1 MSEQSDR
8 QITEAPLTKP
18 AGFSREDWLL
28 IDEALQRVAR
38 SLRKIEQEERK
49 RLQAAAG
56 QAPATA

>member
-1 MSEQSDR
+1 MSEYNDE
-8 QITEAPLTKP
+8 QIAEAALTKP
-18 AGFSREDWLL
+18 AGFSKEDWFL

-49 RLQAAAG
+49 RLQAADG